1 MSVTLGLQTALILLL
16 SEWPKL
22 YGVLA
27 ILGAVGLNY
36 KNIVKKYLRSLFKQG
51 GQVCE
56 DNNIILIHNTHLFI
70 YEFKCIFQLLSMS
83 MFYIF
88 FSVRMVQYLC

>member
-1 MSVTLGLQTALILLL
+1 MSVTLGLQTDFIEKL
-16 SEWPKL
+16 STNTLK
-22 YGVLA
+22 
-27 ILGAVGLNY
+27 
-36 KNIVKKYLRSLFKQG
+36 SSFKQE

-56 DNNIILIHNTHLFI
+56 DNNTILIHNTHLFI

>member
-1 MSVTLGLQTALILLL
+1 MSVTLGLQTALILLAVL
-16 SEWPKL
+16 
-22 YGVLA
+22 GV
-27 ILGAVGLNY
+27 VGLNY

-88 FSVRMVQYLC
+88 FFQLEWSNIFAN